1 MLGPL
6 HIFSAPRKFHLK
18 HAPQITIVAVSYLY
32 FLSLSLTFCHYFLFS
47 CHHSYFTGVLLFPMS
62 VPILNDLASEFTD
75 LNKNMVLLDFS
86 EMSMTTSSTLKS
98 EC

>member
-6 HIFSAPRKFHLK
+6 HRFSALRKFHLK

-32 FLSLSLTFCHYFLFS
+32 FLSLSLTFCHCFLFS
-47 CHHSYFTGVLLFPMS
+47 CHHSYFNRVLLFLIS
-62 VPILNDLASEFTD
+62 VPILNDLANEFTD
-75 LNKNMVLLDFS
+75 LNTNMVLLGFS

-98 EC
+98 ER